1 MSFITFSGFL
11 NWVFKHNKAT
21 KPWMEMNLKSLLLWA
36 PAEISYSPCYC
47 LSREELQTY
56 QMWSLGFRLGLKCLT
71 EVLASWNAALQSPC
85 SKEIKDRISN
95 EGGGFLASPRC
106 AGRVLHYCCICPS
119 STAQNTCEPRALWAL
134 WPQEVSKCLLGY
146 LLPASTWQ
154 VCLLLLTL
162 CSNAPFYCFLGYVSE
177 CFVDS
182 RQGIGRWYHVCI
194 ICPTPAKPAAT
205 LTT

>member
-11 NWVFKHNKAT
+11 NWIFKHNKAA

-36 PAEISYSPCYC
+36 PAEISCSPCYC

-56 QMWSLGFRLGLKCLT
+56 QMWSLGFRLGLKCLA

-95 EGGGFLASPRC
+95 EGGGFLASPRR

-119 STAQNTCEPRALWAL
+119 LQLRTPVSPGLYEHYGHKRLANVCWVTCCQQAHGRSACYCSPFALMHHFT
-134 WPQEVSKCLLGY
+134 VSL
-146 LLPASTWQ
+146 
-154 VCLLLLTL
+154 
-162 CSNAPFYCFLGYVSE
+162 
-177 CFVDS
+177 VDRKS
-182 RQGIGRWYHVCI
+182 VV
-194 ICPTPAKPAAT
+194 
-205 LTT
+205 